1 MADDED
7 VGATGDERRELFA
20 QRGVLQNAGTKLM
33 TMTSRVPVLNNLI
46 LAIKKKKSK
55 DAVILAAVIAA
66 CTTFV
71 LLYYLSK

>member
-1 MADDED
+1 M
-7 VGATGDERRELFA
+7 ELFA
-20 QRGVLQNAGTKLM
+20 QRGALQNAGTKLM

-46 LAIKKKKSK
+46 LAIKKKKNK